1 MELLEVTVGP
11 VAHGGHCVARHEG
24 RVLFVRHALPGE
36 VVRVRVTDDSQ
47 ARFWRADA
55 VEIVSPAP
63 ERVAPPCPV
72 AGPGGCGG
80 CDWQHATGEA
90 QRALK
95 TTVVA
100 EQLERMAGYAW
111 AGQVEEVAPQWG
123 WRTRVRY
130 VGTGAADAPLGLR
143 AHRSHVVVPLPAE
156 GCRIASVPPDP
167 AVAGQAAGEEAVTV
181 VEASSGALTL
191 RGDADAVVAEQ
202 AAGRAYA
209 VDAQGFWQVHPRAA
223 DTLVAAVLDGLAPAA
238 GEKAFDLY
246 CGVGLFAGALADRGV
261 QVWGVEAGRRA
272 IAHARANVTDARF
285 TVGRVERTL
294 DRLPARTDL
303 VVLDPPRAGAGKA
316 VVRGIDARRPR
327 AVAYV
332 ACDPA
337 ALARDLGEFGRLGWQ
352 VASLRAFDLFPQTH
366 HVECVAL
373 LVRGAAEVR

>member
-1 MELLEVTVGP
+1 MDLLEVTVGP
-11 VAHGGHCVARHEG
+11 VAHGGHCVARHDG

-36 VVRVRVTDDSQ
+36 VVRVRVTDDAQ
-47 ARFWRADA
+47 AKFWRADA
-55 VEIVSPAP
+55 VEIVTPSPD
-63 ERVAPPCPV
+63 RVDAPCPV

-80 CDWQHATGEA
+80 CDFQHASAPA

-95 TTVVA
+95 TAVVA
-100 EQLERMAGYAW
+100 EQLDRLAGYAW
-111 AGQVEEVAPQWG
+111 SGQVEEVAPQWQ

-130 VGTGAADAPLGLR
+130 VGTGDPRAPLGLR
-143 AHRSHVVVPLPAE
+143 AHRSHAVVPLPDE
-156 GCRIASVPPDP
+156 GCRIASTDADP
-167 AVAGQAAGEEAVTV
+167 SVAGGAGREDPVTV
-181 VEASSGALTL
+181 VDAASGPVTL
-191 RGDADAVVAEQ
+191 RGDADAMVTER

-209 VDAQGFWQVHPRAA
+209 VDGQGFWQVHPRAA
-223 DTLVAAVLDGLAPAA
+223 DTLVAAVLDGLAPRA

-272 IAHARANVTDARF
+272 IMHARANVPGARF
-285 TVGRVERTL
+285 TVGRVERSL

-316 VVRGIDARRPR
+316 VVRGVDARRPR

-337 ALARDLGEFGRLGWQ
+337 ALARDLGQFLGLGWR
-352 VASLRAFDLFPQTH
+352 VDTLRAFDLFPQTH
-366 HVECVAL
+366 HVECVAV
-373 LVRGAAEVR
+373 LVRDTGQ